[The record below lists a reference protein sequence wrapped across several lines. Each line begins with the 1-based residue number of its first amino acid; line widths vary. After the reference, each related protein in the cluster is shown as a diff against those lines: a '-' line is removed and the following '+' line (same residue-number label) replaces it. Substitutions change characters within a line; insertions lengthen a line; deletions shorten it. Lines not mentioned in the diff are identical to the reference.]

1 MFEESSANLVMMN
14 QSQYGLTEEKRQ
26 ELLQMDTFFGYFGT
40 AQMMI
45 DEILNQAR
53 GINDRK
59 KAGSSYG
66 VESVWFLFVCASFS
80 KIAQHWVT
88 FTQIMDKRYVR

>member
-1 MFEESSANLVMMN
+1 MFDEGSSQLAIMN
-14 QSQYGLTEEKRQ
+14 QSQYGLSEERKQ
-26 ELLQMDTFFGYFGT
+26 ELLKMDTFFGHFGT

-53 GINDRK
+53 GINNKK

-66 VESVWFLFVCASFS
+66 VESVCYLFRISCS
-80 KIAQHWVT
+80 KIAQRSVN
-88 FTQIMDKRYVR
+88 FTGYGSER